1 MLQRPTVTIRKG
13 RTVRTVVIDTNV
25 LLSQPDVVN
34 TFHDADVVIPEMVL
48 SEIDKLKTA
57 RVDPEL
63 RYKGRQISRILFEL
77 SEVGSLHDGVE
88 VAGGSTLRIAGLA
101 SDAVM
106 PAGLSARNTDD
117 RILAVAIR
125 LQTET
130 GGAVTLVTND
140 LNMLL
145 KAQRFKLDVERVETD
160 DGFMR
165 RFVVHPFQ
173 RYRAVLG
180 ILAVAVAVFSAA
192 IYLTLF
198 SPFATGRQAT
208 GLAAVPS
215 EFVEQLSVEQ
225 QQQLNYLFRLQ
236 TDPKDVEARSAL
248 ATVYDSLSQQ
258 NVAYLSFAIKHWEV
272 VVQQTPNDADA
283 RTDLATDYFRS
294 GRIDLAIKEV
304 KQVLAAYPEHVNA
317 NFNLAVFLMNSS
329 PKDYQGA
336 ANQLELVIKLTT
348 GDANASATLAR
359 AKTLL
364 DQVKKDATAAGI
376 TLRLEGAAL

>member
-1 MLQRPTVTIRKG
+1 
-13 RTVRTVVIDTNV
+13 VRTVVIDTNV

-34 TFHDADVVIPEMVL
+34 TFHEADIVIPEMVL

-88 VAGGSTLRIAGLA
+88 VAGGSTLRIAGLG
-101 SDAVM
+101 SDSEM
-106 PAGLSARNTDD
+106 PAGLSGRNTDD

-125 LQTET
+125 LQKET
-130 GGAVTLVTND
+130 GGSVTLVTND

-145 KAQRFKLDVERVETD
+145 KAQRFGLDVERVETD

-165 RFVVHPFQ
+165 RFVVRPFE
-173 RYRAVLG
+173 RYRAALG
-180 ILAVAVAVFSAA
+180 ILAVAVAVFAAA

-198 SPFATGRQAT
+198 SPFATGHQAT

-225 QQQLNYLFRLQ
+225 QQELNYLYRLQ
-236 TDPKDVEARSAL
+236 ADPKDVEARSAL

-258 NVAYLSFAIKHWEV
+258 NVAYLPFAIKHWEV

-317 NFNLAVFLMNSS
+317 NFNLAVFLMNST

-336 ANQLELVIKLTT
+336 ANQLQLVIKLTT

-364 DQVKKDATAAGI
+364 DQVKKDATAAGV